1 MTGAAA
7 TAAIPEGDPLVI
19 AAHEL
24 ALRHQMEGLR
34 RRAAFINAW
43 SRLKTMGPWLES
55 ALAAAAATDVKNA
68 PAAEWLLDNDFQ
80 VQRAI
85 LQIDDDLPQG
95 FYARLPGI
103 GKGEEAYPRVYDLAH
118 ALLDASRLQI
128 AFGPAIHFVSAYQ
141 DKAPL
146 SIAELW
152 AFPTMLRIACLELLV
167 TGFGQLF
174 SEVPPPF
181 ETGKGACL
189 CHPADPTECVARA
202 IANLGVIS
210 TIQWKDFFDRTSRVE
225 TILRTDP
232 ADVYARMDFE
242 TRDDYRRAIEM
253 IAERSGLPEWE
264 IADRAIARAHKRRTL
279 PLGHVGYW
287 LVGAGRAAFE
297 DKLPSR
303 PFAGETL
310 GRKVLRFPAHIY
322 VGALFLFGLAGFTL
336 PALYLAATGASIG
349 SWVLGMALIALPA
362 STLSVTLVNWVAT
375 LLVSP
380 EVLPKLDFEEG
391 IAPDCA
397 TAVVMPVIV
406 AHAEDAERVLRRLE
420 SHHLANP
427 DPLLRFVLLSDLM
440 DADDVHHPKDD
451 AIEQALVEGIAALN
465 ARHRTQ
471 SVGPF
476 HLLHRSRLNN
486 PAQGCWMGWE
496 RKRGKLE
503 QFNSFVLTGDRSPF
517 PVTAGAIEALRSV
530 RFIVTADAD
539 TRLPPG
545 VVNRMVATLAHP
557 LNQAQFDAR
566 TGRVTAGYTVL
577 QPRVEIAPDI
587 EERSLFT
594 RIFGGDTAID
604 IYSRAVS
611 DVYQDL
617 FGSGIFVGKGIYE
630 VATFTR
636 SLEGRVPENCLLSH
650 DLFEGLHGRAGL
662 ASDII
667 IFEGFPSGY
676 LDHARRWHRWVRG
689 DWQIMPW
696 LFPVVPGRERK
707 WLRNRLSWF
716 DRLKIFDNL
725 RRSLAPISIL
735 ALLLAGWFILPGNPI
750 VWTLLAIAAPGAY
763 LFTDLVTGFA
773 TGRRRG
779 VLQSLE
785 RRFLDHAG
793 RWALAIAF
801 LVNDAAIAGHAIVV
815 TLWRLVARSCLLEW
829 TSAAHMSDHFSQRD
843 PRRAAWR
850 EMWISPAT
858 AVAVGAALAMFK
870 PMALGIAMP
879 LLLVWFLAPEIAVA
893 ITRPIAPPAEEIA
906 VSDRAFL
913 RKIARRTW
921 LYFETFVRPED
932 NWLPPDNY
940 QEPPDEEIAH
950 RTSPTNVGVMLL
962 GAVTAWKL
970 GHISLSDFAARLRN
984 ALDSL
989 GRLERYRGHMLNWY
1003 DTRTLQPLEPRYVST
1018 VDSGN
1023 LAVSLVV
1030 MSEACREAMGAPACS
1045 PSAWEGLLDELALL
1059 AEALEDIGEGEPCRA
1074 IVSRMTDAVKN
1085 PDADS
1090 GGHLQCE
1097 RLTHEDLPAL
1107 REAVHDMAVAGKL
1120 SGAALREIQ
1129 LWMERVDHHLRSMA
1143 REDELFRPWLAL
1155 LDRAPPEMKDQATA
1169 LANLL
1174 TPDPSP
1180 GESAAKRRSARALV
1194 DGWVALNLEPDA
1206 AAWRQDVVDALDTA
1220 SKSET
1225 ELSEHLAMLA
1235 ERSAR
1240 LAHEMDFNFLFDT
1253 GSRLFHIGYNVS
1265 ADRIDPH
1272 HYDLLASEARLASFF
1287 AIAKG
1292 DVPFE
1297 HWFFLGRPITKMA
1310 AGLALVSWNG
1320 SMFEYLMPNL
1330 FLRSEPGTLLGQSDR
1345 TAVDLQRA
1353 YGEAHDIPWGIS
1365 ESAYASKG
1373 SDRAYRYHA
1382 FGVPGLGLRRGLER
1396 DLVVSP
1402 YASVLALAV
1411 RTGVAIRNLRA
1422 LAKLGLVGRYGFYE
1436 AVDFTPGRAPQGQSA
1451 AIVRSYMVHHHG
1463 MSLAAIGNALCDDML
1478 VRWFHEDPHVRTVD
1492 LLLNERIPWEL
1503 PPELARSAAR
1513 ETAPASAAAVPALH
1527 AWQADVRGPCLHA
1540 VGNGRMTTRFGAGGS
1555 GMDWQGFRMT
1565 AFTPGPWL
1573 HLREMT
1579 TDLVWDATPALTQA
1593 PADGSR
1599 ILLHAER
1606 VECHKRDHDLSVTTE
1621 IGVAHG
1627 DDIEIRRVT
1636 LVNESDRSRTIE
1648 LTRYAE
1654 VVLAPPHDAARHPAF
1669 SKLFVGSEA
1678 LAGLNG
1684 LLFTRRP
1691 RGPDEHPPVLLCR
1704 VIGDDEGFGGYGFE
1718 TDRAAFIGRLNNPF
1732 VPAGMRA
1739 GRFSDSLGWTLDPI
1753 VAQRVQ
1759 IELPPG
1765 GRRELAFLTVAAASH
1780 ATALEIAERY
1790 TTLASLTWA
1799 MDDAAAHAARDMH
1812 QLGLT
1817 PEAVPE
1823 AHRLLARLAGPDS
1836 DRLPAASK
1844 LPLDAGRVG
1853 LWSFGVSGDD
1863 PILLLRAGDGHETQG
1878 LRFLLP
1884 VQMLCRLRAVPVD
1897 LVIIHEGEEGY
1908 MDPVRERLLELL
1920 REAGVQDR
1928 LGQRGGI
1935 HLAASWHINDKVQHM
1950 LERAA
1955 RLDLNERGG
1964 PITNQIERQRATPT
1978 PRPRFTPIA
1987 LQGAEASTP
1996 ILARTS
2002 GLLHDNGLGGFAP
2015 DTGAYVIHLEPGE
2028 VTPAPWS
2035 NILANEGFGT
2045 IVTEAG
2051 LGFSWAVNA
2060 GENRLTPWSNDPVC
2074 DPQRECLYLRDEENA
2089 HLWSVSPR
2097 PAGGATACRITHGAG
2112 YTRWERAS
2120 EGLEQEMLAFVAPDD
2135 PVKIVRLRLR
2145 NLQPRARRV
2154 TATYFAQWLLGSVQG
2169 EAAPLRAAE
2178 YDPAA
2183 RALLAVNP
2191 WSEAFGQRVAF
2202 LCASQPPHSLT
2213 VSRTD
2218 FLGAAGQAAQPE
2230 ALANWDLGGRLQA
2243 VGDDCCAAYQVHLDI
2258 APNAVSEVAFVL
2270 GQGETRAHTLDLISR
2285 WQDTGQ
2291 IEQAREHSSTEW
2303 TTRLG
2308 AVTVATPD
2316 SAFDILVNR
2325 WLPYQ
2330 AVSSRLRARAGFY
2343 QAGGA
2348 FGFRDQLQDVL
2359 ALRHIE
2365 PALARRHILE
2375 AAAHQFEQ
2383 GDVLHWWHPPSGAG
2397 VRTRCSD
2404 DMLWLTYVT
2413 TAYVE
2418 TTGDRGILAERVPF
2432 LSAPALNDDEE
2443 DRYARFDQAAEAR
2456 SLFEH
2461 CERAL
2466 EHSHRL
2472 GRHGLPLIG
2481 AGDWNDGM
2489 NRIGDEGHGESV
2501 WLGWFHVATIKG
2513 FLPLCAGQ
2521 DRPDLV
2527 ARWERRAAD
2536 LVKAIETAAWDGEWY
2551 LRAFDDDG
2559 RPWGTAADNECRIDS
2574 IAQSWARISDAGR
2587 PERIERALN
2596 AAREHLVRADDR
2608 LVRLLAPPF
2617 AATPRD
2623 PGYIK
2628 AYPPGVRENGGQYT
2642 HAAAWLGIAFAL
2654 SGDGDAAMDI
2664 FRRINPI
2671 CQTGT
2676 RDDAMKYRTEPYV
2689 LAADVAG
2696 AEPHVGRGGWSWYTG
2711 AAAWTW
2717 RLAVEHILGLTLV
2730 DGKLRISPCL
2740 PSAWTTAEATLRR
2753 DEGSLHVRIEN
2764 PDGLFSGELDVE
2776 IDGSSWKG
2784 GDIAFPTDGST
2795 RQVAVRLCARQ
2806 QEAVAGTA

>member
-1 MTGAAA
+1 MTGMAAA
-7 TAAIPEGDPLVI
+7 TVQEGDPLVA
-19 AAHEL
+19 AAHEV
-24 ALRHQMEGLR
+24 ALRHQMEGLKR
-34 RRAAFINAW
+34 QAAPIDAW
-43 SRLKTMGPWLES
+43 SKLKAMETWLEN
-55 ALAAAAATDVKNA
+55 ANTVAATANVKNA
-68 PAAEWLLDNDFQ
+68 SATEWLLDNDFQ
-80 VQRAI
+80 VHRAI
-85 LQIDDDLPQG
+85 LQIGEDLPQG

-103 GKGEEAYPRVYDLAH
+103 GKGEEAYPRVYELAH

-128 AFGPAIHFVSAYQ
+128 AYGTAIHFLSAYQ
-141 DKAPL
+141 DKSPL

-174 SEVPPPF
+174 DEVPPPF
-181 ETGKGACL
+181 QISKATCL
-189 CHPADPTECVARA
+189 NHPADPTECVARA

-210 TIQWKDFFDRTSRVE
+210 SIQWKDFFDRTSRVE
-225 TILRTDP
+225 IILRTDP

-242 TRDDYRRAIEM
+242 TRDHYRQAVEK
-253 IAERSGLPEWE
+253 IAEGSGLPEWE
-264 IADRAIARAHKRRTL
+264 IADHAIAKAHQHRTL
-279 PLGHVGYW
+279 PSGHVGHW
-287 LVGAGRAAFE
+287 LVGAGRAEFE
-297 DKLPSR
+297 DGLPSGS
-303 PFAGETL
+303 FAVEAL
-310 GRKVLRFPAHIY
+310 SRKILRFPAHIY
-322 VGALFLFGLAGFTL
+322 VAALFLVSLAGLAL
-336 PALYLAATGASIG
+336 PAFYLAATDASAG
-349 SWVLGMALIALPA
+349 HWVLGMILSALPA
-362 STLSVTLVNWVAT
+362 SMLSVTLVNWIAT
-375 LLVSP
+375 LAVAP
-380 EVLPKLDFEEG
+380 RVLPKLDFEKG
-391 IAPDCA
+391 IAPDCS

-406 AHAEDAERVLRRLE
+406 AHDEDADCVLRRLE
-420 SHHLANP
+420 SHYLANP
-427 DPLLRFVLLSDLM
+427 DPLLHFVLLSDLM
-440 DADDVHHPKDD
+440 DANDARHPDDDR
-451 AIEQALVEGIAALN
+451 IEQALVNGIATLNTRHGAEGI
-465 ARHRTQ
+465 
-471 SVGPF
+471 GPF
-476 HLLHRSRLNN
+476 HLLHRARLNN
-486 PAQGCWMGWE
+486 PAQGYWMGWE

-503 QFNSFVLTGDRSPF
+503 QFNNFVLTGDRSPF
-517 PVTAGAIEALRSV
+517 PVTAGMTDTLRAI

-566 TGRVTAGYTVL
+566 TGRVTAGYTIL
-577 QPRVEIAPDI
+577 QPRVEIAPGI
-587 EERSLFT
+587 AERSLFT
-594 RIFGGDTAID
+594 RFFGGDTAID

-636 SLEGRVPENCLLSH
+636 SLEGRIPENCLLSH

-676 LDHARRWHRWVRG
+676 LDHVHRWHRWVRG

-696 LFPVVPGRERK
+696 LFPMVPGREQK
-707 WLRNRLSWF
+707 WLRNQLTLF
-716 DRLKIFDNL
+716 DRIKIFDNL
-725 RRSLAPISIL
+725 RRSLVPISIF
-735 ALLLAGWFILPGNPI
+735 ALMLAGWFILPGNPL
-750 VWTLLAIAAPGAY
+750 VWTLLAIAAPGAS

-785 RRFLDHAG
+785 RRFIDHVG
-793 RWALAIAF
+793 RWALVIIF
-801 LVNDAAIAGHAIVV
+801 LINDAAITGHAIVV
-815 TLWRLVARSCLLEW
+815 TLWRLVARSHLLEW
-829 TSAAHMSDHFSQRD
+829 TSAAHVSDHFARRD

-850 EMWISPAT
+850 EMWVSPAT
-858 AVAVGAALAMFK
+858 ATVVGAALIIFR
-870 PMALGIAMP
+870 PMVLGIAIP
-879 LLLVWFLAPEIAVA
+879 LLLVWFLAPEIAIA
-893 ITRPIAPPAEEIA
+893 IAKPIRPPVEELSA
-906 VSDRAFL
+906 ADRTFL

-970 GHISLSDFAARLRN
+970 GHISLNDFTARLRN
-984 ALDSL
+984 TLDSL
-989 GRLERYRGHMLNWY
+989 DRLERYRGHMLNWY
-1003 DTRTLQPLEPRYVST
+1003 DTRTLQPLEPRFAST

-1030 MSEACREAMGAPACS
+1030 MSEACREAMSMSAS
-1045 PSAWEGLLDELALL
+1045 SSSAWDGLLDELALL
-1059 AEALEDIGEGEPCRA
+1059 NDALENVDAGNPCHTL
-1074 IVSRMTDAVKN
+1074 VSHMIDAAQD
-1085 PDADS
+1085 PGTLS
-1090 GGHLQCE
+1090 GGHMQCE
-1097 RLTHEDLPAL
+1097 RLTHQDLPAL
-1107 REAVHDMAVAGKL
+1107 REAVHDMAIAGKL
-1120 SGAALREIQ
+1120 TNTMLREIQ
-1129 LWMERVDHHLRSMA
+1129 LWIERIDHHLRSIA
-1143 REDELFRPWLAL
+1143 RDNELFRPWLAL
-1155 LDRAPPEMKDQATA
+1155 LGRAPPGMEDQAA
-1169 LANLL
+1169 RLANLL
-1174 TPDPSP
+1174 MPNAAPMA
-1180 GESAAKRRSARALV
+1180 SAAMYQSAHALL
-1194 DGWVALNLEPDA
+1194 DAEASATLKPDA
-1206 AAWRQDVVDALDTA
+1206 AAWRQEVADALDTGQRA
-1220 SKSET
+1220 ET
-1225 ELSEHLAMLA
+1225 ELRELLASLA

-1240 LAHEMDFNFLFDT
+1240 LAHEMDFTFLFDT
-1253 GSRLFHIGYNVS
+1253 GSRLFHIGYNIS

-1330 FLRSEPGTLLGQSDR
+1330 FLRSDPGTLLGQSDR

-1373 SDRAYRYHA
+1373 NDRAYRYHA

-1402 YASVLALAV
+1402 YASALALAV
-1411 RTGVAIRNLRA
+1411 RTGAAIRNLRA
-1422 LAKLGLVGRYGFYE
+1422 LAGLGLVGRYGFYE
-1436 AVDFTPGRAPQGQSA
+1436 AVDFTPGRSPHGQNA

-1463 MSLAAIGNALCDDML
+1463 MSLGAIGNALCDNML

-1503 PPELARSAAR
+1503 PPELTRSAAR
-1513 ETAPASAAAVPALH
+1513 EATLASPATVPALH
-1527 AWQADVRGPCLHA
+1527 PWQGDIRGSCLHA
-1540 VGNGRMTTRFGAGGS
+1540 VGNGRMTTHFGSGGS
-1555 GMDWQGFRMT
+1555 GTDWQGFQMT
-1565 AFTPGPWL
+1565 GSTPGPWL
-1573 HLREMT
+1573 HIR
-1579 TDLVWDATPALTQA
+1579 DLASDLIWDATPALTLM
-1593 PADGSR
+1593 PADSSR
-1599 ILLHAER
+1599 VQLHAER
-1606 VECHKRDHDLSVTTE
+1606 IECHRRDHDLSITTE
-1621 IGVAHG
+1621 IGIAHG
-1627 DDIEIRRVT
+1627 DDVEIRRVT
-1636 LVNESDRSRTIE
+1636 VVNEGDHPLTIE

-1678 LAGLNG
+1678 PAGLNG

-1691 RGPDEHPPVLLCR
+1691 RSPGEHPPVLFCR
-1704 VIGDDEGFGGYGFE
+1704 VIGDDEGLDGYSFE
-1718 TDRAAFIGRLNNPF
+1718 TDRAAFIGRLNSP
-1732 VPAGMRA
+1732 RA
-1739 GRFSDSLGWTLDPI
+1739 PIGIHADSLSGSLGWTLDPI

-1790 TTLASLTWA
+1790 TTLASLKWA
-1799 MDDAAAHAARDMH
+1799 MDDAAAHAAREMH

-1817 PEAVPE
+1817 PDTVPA

-1836 DRLPAASK
+1836 DRLPAASG
-1844 LPLDAGRVG
+1844 PPPGAGRAA
-1853 LWSFGVSGDD
+1853 LWSFGVSGDA

-1878 LRFLLP
+1878 LRFLIA
-1884 VQMLCRLRAVPVD
+1884 VQMLCRLRGVPID
-1897 LVIIHEGEEGY
+1897 LIVIHEGEEGY
-1908 MDPVRERLLELL
+1908 IDPVRERLLELL
-1920 REAGVQDR
+1920 RETGVQDR
-1928 LGQRGGI
+1928 LGQRNGI
-1935 HLAASWHINDKVQHM
+1935 HLAASWHIKDEVQHI
-1950 LERAA
+1950 LGRAA
-1955 RLDLNERGG
+1955 RLDLDERAGS
-1964 PITNQIERQRATPT
+1964 IMDQIERQRTTPT

-1987 LQGAEASTP
+1987 LQGTEAPAPPLGRIT
-1996 ILARTS
+1996 
-2002 GLLHDNGLGGFAP
+2002 GLLHDNGLGGFTT

-2028 VTPAPWS
+2028 TTPAPWS
-2035 NILANEGFGT
+2035 NILANENFGT

-2051 LGFSWAVNA
+2051 LGFSWAINA
-2060 GENRLTPWSNDPVC
+2060 GENRLTPWNNDPVC
-2074 DPQRECLYLRDEENA
+2074 DPQSECLYLRDEENA
-2089 HLWSVSPR
+2089 HLWTVSPH
-2097 PAGGATACRITHGAG
+2097 PIGGENACRITHGAG

-2120 EGLEQEMLAFVAPDD
+2120 EGLEQEMLAFVSPDD

-2145 NLQPRARRV
+2145 NLHPRARRI

-2169 EAAPLRAAE
+2169 ETAPLRSAE
-2178 YDPAA
+2178 YDPDTN
-2183 RALLAVNP
+2183 ALLAVNP
-2191 WSEAFGQRVAF
+2191 WSEPFGERVAF
-2202 LCASQPPHSLT
+2202 LCASRPPHSLT
-2213 VSRTD
+2213 VSRSD
-2218 FLGAAGQAAQPE
+2218 FLGATDDVRQPE
-2230 ALANWDLGGRLQA
+2230 ALTNWDLGGRFQA
-2243 VGDDCCAAYQVHLDI
+2243 VGDDCCAAYQVHIDI
-2258 APNAVSEVAFVL
+2258 AANAVSEITFIL
-2270 GQGETRAHTLDLISR
+2270 GQGDTKAHALDLIAR
-2285 WQDTGQ
+2285 WQDARQT
-2291 IEQAREHSSTEW
+2291 EQALERCAAEW
-2303 TTRLG
+2303 RTRLG

-2365 PALARRHILE
+2365 PALTRRHILE

-2383 GDVLHWWHPPSGAG
+2383 GDVLHWWHPPTGAG

-2404 DMLWLTYVT
+2404 DLLWLTYAT
-2413 TAYVE
+2413 AAYVE
-2418 TTGDRGILAERVPF
+2418 ATGDRSILAERIPF
-2432 LSAPALNDDEE
+2432 LSAPMLGEDEA
-2443 DRYARFDQAAEAR
+2443 DRYASFGRTAEAR

-2466 EHSHRL
+2466 EHAHRL

-2481 AGDWNDGM
+2481 DGDWNDGM

-2501 WLGWFHVATIKG
+2501 WLGWFHIATINS
-2513 FLPLCAGQ
+2513 FIPLCMGK

-2536 LVKAIETAAWDGEWY
+2536 LARAIETSAWDGDWY

-2559 RPWGTAADNECRIDS
+2559 RPWGTAADYECRIDS
-2574 IAQSWARISDAGR
+2574 ITQSWARISGAGH
-2587 PERIERALN
+2587 PERIERALH
-2596 AAREHLVRADDR
+2596 AAQEHLVRADDR
-2608 LVRLLAPPF
+2608 LVRLLSPPF
-2617 AATPRD
+2617 SATPRD

-2654 SGDGDAAMDI
+2654 SGDGNAAMEI

-2676 RDDAMKYRTEPYV
+2676 RDDSMKYRTEPYV

-2696 AEPHVGRGGWSWYTG
+2696 SEPHVGRGGWSWYTG

-2717 RLAVEHILGLTLV
+2717 RLAVEHILGLTLI
-2730 DGKLRISPCL
+2730 DGKLRIAPCL
-2740 PSAWTTAEATLRR
+2740 PTTWKTSEATLRR
-2753 DEGSLHVRIEN
+2753 ADGALHVRIDN
-2764 PDGLFSGELDVE
+2764 PDGLSSGGLDVT

-2784 GDIAFPTDGST
+2784 GDIAFPLDGST
-2795 RQVAVRLCARQ
+2795 RHVVVRLCARQ
-2806 QEAVAGTA
+2806 KD